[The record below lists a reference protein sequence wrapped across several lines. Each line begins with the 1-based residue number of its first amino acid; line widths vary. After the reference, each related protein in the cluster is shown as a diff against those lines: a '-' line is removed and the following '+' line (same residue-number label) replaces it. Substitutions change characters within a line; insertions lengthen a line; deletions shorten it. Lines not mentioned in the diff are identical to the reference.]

1 MKVGARK
8 RVTHG
13 ALGVFLAGLGMAGI
27 SAEAFAHGE
36 SIRGGG
42 AGSINTIGAQIRTNP
57 GIGVRW
63 DQRNYEQFSDQQM
76 LGFRNEGED
85 VHMHSKENAVFL
97 SFGFP
102 INNDI
107 DITILTQWNQFK
119 GFVDNGD
126 EYATACFRLNNNGL
140 PTQNAQNPNC
150 LSRTTTSQGL
160 GDTLVLGRYRFYDQ
174 NDHQLAAVFGA
185 ILPTGTTR
193 RRTNNGDI
201 IGTHNQ
207 PGSGAITMQGG
218 LAYTANLTS
227 EVALDADII
236 ARFPTLGA
244 KQFRSGRSIQA
255 DAAISY
261 NHDGFLVPVL
271 EVNAISNESDIE
283 NDEVKKNSGGTVV
296 YLSPGITMH
305 LKDKGSVYAS
315 VMYPVYQ
322 KLGGISN
329 DEKWRFSLG
338 WGYSFDK

>member
-1 MKVGARK
+1 M
-8 RVTHG
+8 
-13 ALGVFLAGLGMAGI
+13 GI
-27 SAEAFAHGE
+27 AAEAFAHGE

-42 AGSINTIGAQIRTNP
+42 AGSINTIGAEIRTNP
-57 GIGVRW
+57 SVGVRS

-76 LGFRNEGED
+76 LEFRNRGED
-85 VHMHSKENAVFL
+85 VHMHSREDAAFL
-97 SFGFP
+97 SLGFP
-102 INNDI
+102 VNKDM
-107 DITILTQWNQFK
+107 DLTILAQYNRFK

-126 EYATACFRLNNNGL
+126 EYATACFGLNNGV
-140 PTQNAQNPNC
+140 PTQNAQNPDC

-160 GDTLVLGRYRFYDQ
+160 GDTLVLGRYRFYSQ
-174 NDHQLAAVFGA
+174 NDHQIAAVFGA
-185 ILPTGTTR
+185 ILPTGTIN

-218 LAYTANLTS
+218 LAYTADLTDQI
-227 EVALDADII
+227 ALDADII
-236 ARFPTLGA
+236 ARVSTLGA

-261 NHDGFLVPVL
+261 NHHGFLVPVL
-271 EVNAISNESDIE
+271 EMNAIANESDIE
-283 NDEVKKNSGGTVV
+283 NDEVKKNSGGNVV
-296 YLSPGITMH
+296 YLSPGITTH

-338 WGYSFDK
+338 WAYGFGK

>member
-1 MKVGARK
+1 
-8 RVTHG
+8 
-13 ALGVFLAGLGMAGI
+13 MAGI

-42 AGSINTIGAQIRTNP
+42 AGSINTIGAEIRTNP
-57 GIGVRW
+57 GIGMRW

-76 LGFRNEGED
+76 LGFRNQGED
-85 VHMHSKENAVFL
+85 VHMHSKEDSAFL
-97 SFGFP
+97 AFGFP
-102 INNDI
+102 VNKDM
-107 DITILTQWNQFK
+107 DLTILAQYNRFK

-126 EYATACFRLNNNGL
+126 EYASACFGLNQNGL
-140 PTQNAQNPNC
+140 PTQNAQNANC
-150 LSRTTTSQGL
+150 LSKTSTSQGL
-160 GDTLVLGRYRFYDQ
+160 GDTLVLGRYRFYNH
-174 NDHQLAAVFGA
+174 NDHQLAAVFGT
-185 ILPTGTTR
+185 ILPTGTIR
-193 RRTNNGDI
+193 KRTNNGDL

-218 LAYTANLTS
+218 LAYTAHLTGKI
-227 EVALDADII
+227 ALDADII
-236 ARFPTLGA
+236 ARVPTMGA

-283 NDEVKKNSGGTVV
+283 NDEVKKNSGGDVV

-329 DEKWRFSLG
+329 NETWRFSLG
-338 WGYSFDK
+338 WGYGFGK